1 MTKFSLTPYWF
12 QDTVSSGSKLVIQTA
27 RKTPPIYGV
36 DRRAFLVWSGV
47 GWASL
52 LDVYTIVCYNV
63 NMKQKRAYKYRFYPT
78 GEQKHVLAQTFGC
91 ARFVYNWALR
101 QKTDAFYQ
109 EQRRQYYKDLSEA
122 LTHLK
127 LQGAYSWLAEVSA
140 VPLQQAL
147 RHLEKAFLNFFEG
160 RARYP
165 TFKKKRH
172 RQSATYTSNAFK
184 WDGTQLTLAKMTDP
198 LDIRWSRPLPEG
210 ATPSSVTITKDCAD
224 RYFVSLLVEEDIK
237 QLEPVEQSVGADLGL
252 KEFVILSTGETVGNP
267 KFFHKDEK
275 KLAKAQRRH
284 AKKQKGSKNRTKAR
298 KKVARIHARVADR
311 RRDFLHQLS
320 TRLIR
325 ENQTICVESLAVK
338 NMVKNH
344 SLAKAI
350 SDVGWSE
357 FVSQLAYKAAW
368 YGRNL
373 VKIDKWYPSSKRC
386 FDCGHLLDSLTLDVR
401 VWTCPECG
409 VVHDRDI
416 NAAKNI
422 HAVGLTVF
430 EACGEAVRPG
440 RAKARVG
447 KLR

>member
-1 MTKFSLTPYWF
+1 MLELY
-12 QDTVSSGSKLVIQTA
+12 I
-27 RKTPPIYGV
+27 IM
-36 DRRAFLVWSGV
+36 
-47 GWASL
+47 
-52 LDVYTIVCYNV
+52 CYNV
-63 NMKQKRAYKYRFYPT
+63 SMQQKRAYKYRFYPT
-78 GEQKHVLAQTFGC
+78 AEQKYMLAHTFGC

-101 QKTDAFYQ
+101 QRTDAFYR
-109 EQRRQYYKDLSEA
+109 EKKRLYYKDLSEA
-122 LTHLK
+122 LTLLK
-127 LQGAYSWLAEVSA
+127 QQDAYSWLSEVSS

-160 RARYP
+160 RAKYP
-165 TFKKKRH
+165 PFKKKRN
-172 RQSATYTSNAFK
+172 RQSVTYTSNAFK
-184 WDGTQLTLAKMTDP
+184 WDGMKLTLAKMTAP
-198 LDIRWSRPLPEG
+198 LDIHWSRPLPDG
-210 ATPSSVTITKDCAD
+210 AVPSSITVTKDCAD
-224 RYFVSLLVEEDIK
+224 RYFVSLLVEEDIT

-252 KEFVILSTGETVGNP
+252 KAFVILSTGETVGNP
-267 KFFHKDEK
+267 KFFHKDEQN
-275 KLAKAQRRH
+275 LAKAQRRH
-284 AKKQKGSKNRTKAR
+284 ARKQKGSKNRAKAR
-298 KKVARIHARVADR
+298 QKVARIHARIADR

-320 TRLIR
+320 THLIR
-325 ENQTICVESLAVK
+325 ENQTICVESLQVK
-338 NMVKNH
+338 NMVKIP

-357 FVSQLAYKAAW
+357 FVSMLEYKAAW

-386 FDCGHLLDSLTLDVR
+386 FECGHLLDSLSLDVR

-409 VVHDRDI
+409 VVHDRDV

-440 RAKARVG
+440 RARTRVG

>member
-1 MTKFSLTPYWF
+1 ME
-12 QDTVSSGSKLVIQTA
+12 
-27 RKTPPIYGV
+27 
-36 DRRAFLVWSGV
+36 
-47 GWASL
+47 
-52 LDVYTIVCYNV
+52 
-63 NMKQKRAYKYRFYPT
+63 QKRAYKYRLYPT
-78 GEQKHVLAQTFGC
+78 EEQKHILAHTFGC

-101 QKTDAFYQ
+101 QKTDAYYQ
-109 EQRRQYYKDLSEA
+109 EKKRLSYKDLSEA
-122 LTHLK
+122 LTLLK
-127 LQGAYSWLAEVSA
+127 QQDAYCWLAEVSS

-147 RHLEKAFLNFFEG
+147 RHLDKAFLNFFEG
-160 RARYP
+160 RAKYP
-165 TFKKKRH
+165 TFKKKRN
-172 RQSATYTSNAFK
+172 RQSATYTANAFK
-184 WDGTQLTLAKMTDP
+184 WDGTHLTLAKMTES
-198 LDIRWSRPLPEG
+198 LDIHWSRPLPDG
-210 ATPSSVTITKDCAD
+210 AKPSSVTITKDCAD

-237 QLEPVEQSVGADLGL
+237 QFEPSEQSVGADLGL

-267 KFFHKDEK
+267 QFFHKDEK

-284 AKKQKGSKNRTKAR
+284 ARKQKGSKNRAKAR
-298 KKVARIHARVADR
+298 KKVARIHARIADR
-311 RRDFLHQLS
+311 RRDFLHKLS

-344 SLAKAI
+344 ALAKAI

-357 FVSQLAYKAAW
+357 FVSQLEYKAEC

-386 FDCGHLLDSLTLDVR
+386 FDCGHILDSLSLDIR
-401 VWTCPECG
+401 IWTCPECG

-416 NAAKNI
+416 NAAQNV

-440 RAKARVG
+440 RAKARSG